1 MCVVMYSC
9 YDFFVPEAYVKERI
23 YAFSFAKKKSNKER

>member
-9 YDFFVPEAYVKERI
+9 YDFFIPEAYVKERI
-23 YAFSFAKKKSNKER
+23 YAFSFEKKSNNER